1 MTTAALPLLS
11 ALEIRVLGVLVEK
24 QLTTPEYYP
33 LSLNALVAGC
43 NQKSSRDPVMSIGE
57 DEAQS
62 ALDALKERKL
72 VTNSWGTAR
81 RVMRYSHNLPQ
92 VLDTDPGTTALLATL
107 MLRGPQTPGVLR
119 IASERMPLR
128 DLSEWEITWRN
139 GGPPRRRLVVKLPKQ
154 PGAREHR
161 WVHLLGG
168 PAGATTDPRRARRCD
183 HPAGAGYGLVARLRD
198 EVAEL
203 RTMVERLREEIRSK
217 LSRPHDRRN
226 LSI

>member
-24 QLTTPEYYP
+24 QLTTPDYYP
-33 LSLNALVAGC
+33 LSLNALIAGC

-72 VTNSWGTAR
+72 VTNSWGTSR
-81 RVMRYSHNLPQ
+81 RVMRYSHNFPQ

-119 IASERMPLR
+119 IASERMYR
-128 DLSEWEITWRN
+128 FADLSSVESYLEEMAGRPA
-139 GGPPRRRLVVKLPKQ
+139 GALVVKLPKQ

-161 WVHLLGG
+161 WAHLLGG
-168 PAGATTDPRRARRCD
+168 PGGATTDPPAM
-183 HPAGAGYGLVARLRD
+183 HAGAATAAGAGYEAEVARLRD

-203 RTMVERLREEIRSK
+203 RTMVERLSEEIK
-217 LSRPHDRRN
+217 K
-226 LSI
+226 

>member
-24 QLTTPEYYP
+24 QLTTPDYYP

-43 NQKSSRDPVMSIGE
+43 NQKSSRDPLMSIGE

-72 VTNSWGTAR
+72 VTNSWGTSR
-81 RVMRYSHNLPQ
+81 RVMRYSHNFPQ
-92 VLDTDPGTTALLATL
+92 VLDTDQGTTALLATL

-119 IASERMPLR
+119 IASERMYR
-128 DLSEWEITWRN
+128 FADLSSVESYLEEMAGRPA
-139 GGPPRRRLVVKLPKQ
+139 GAVVVKLPKQ

-161 WVHLLGG
+161 WAHLLGG
-168 PAGATTDPRRARRCD
+168 PAGATTDPPAM
-183 HPAGAGYGLVARLRD
+183 HAGAATAAGAGYEAEVARLRD

-203 RTMVERLREEIRSK
+203 RTMVERLREEIK
-217 LSRPHDRRN
+217 K
-226 LSI
+226 